1 MLAELAAANAAFA
14 VIKGALANGK
24 ELSALGGRVFDYF
37 DNKAKIQEKA
47 TNKGGGSDMEEFMAL
62 EQLKAQEEHLR
73 ESMVYAGRAG
83 MWDDWVKFQAA
94 AARRRREQKEAAARA
109 ERQHADNLHAAR
121 LEAEA
126 LGVCFLTACESMGV
140 NPETGAPVEPEG
152 KQRYSGPMLA
162 LVAARKA
169 YTKAANGNPCCADG
183 LAAMCGAYPR
193 EVVVAGLIVAL
204 KLPGNPYLALNPG
217 QQSMNLRNK
226 ARHALKSGFI
236 QPSEI
241 AAALVACSNKG

>member
-47 TNKGGGSDMEEFMAL
+47 TSKGGGSDMEEFMAL

-83 MWDDWVKFQAA
+83 MWDDWVKFQAQ

-109 ERQHADNLHAAR
+109 
-121 LEAEA
+121 
-126 LGVCFLTACESMGV
+126 VV
-140 NPETGAPVEPEG
+140 V
-152 KQRYSGPMLA
+152 
-162 LVAARKA
+162 RKA
-169 YTKAANGNPCCADG
+169 KIEQLIEYIAVGIATVI
-183 LAAMCGAYPR
+183 LAALMIYGIFIYMAY
-193 EVVVAGLIVAL
+193 I
-204 KLPGNPYLALNPG
+204 K
-217 QQSMNLRNK
+217 K
-226 ARHALKSGFI
+226 
-236 QPSEI
+236 
-241 AAALVACSNKG
+241 